1 MLTFPE
7 LVVGLVENASPQR
20 QKSIQALRGPAHAR
34 ALEASSHDRFTSS
47 FSDATA
53 HMHSLRAKSGIPHA
67 LSIVGKVIHGFFR
80 QTATL
85 AWLWG
90 KRRQG
95 SNGSDQLLNLA
106 MHKQL
111 ARLFCPHRCG
121 RRLRSID
128 RTSDLPDVLLGMVEV
143 HNLDRLRKMF
153 GGQFPNPQGSISQ
166 DHDLLGL
173 L

>member
-1 MLTFPE
+1 MLAFPE

-34 ALEASSHDRFTSS
+34 ALEASSHDSFTSS

-67 LSIVGKVIHGFFR
+67 LGIAGKVIHGFFW

-90 KRRQG
+90 KRGQG

-111 ARLFCPHRCG
+111 ARLFCPDRCG
-121 RRLRSID
+121 LRLRSRD
-128 RTSDLPDVLLGMVEV
+128 RTSDMPDVLLGMGEV
-143 HNLDRLRKMF
+143 HDLDRRRKMV
-153 GGQFPNPQGSISQ
+153 GGEFPNPKGSISQ
-166 DHDLLGL
+166 EHDRLGL